1 MISKKH
7 KISHSEF
14 MQYLRGKHH
23 IFSAGQVIITQKYG
37 KKPIKCAVIVPK
49 KVYPK
54 AHDRNTVKRFFY
66 EIIAKNLDFLE
77 KQNIH
82 VVVLLK
88 TPIKPEKQA
97 ITTEINALLM
107 K

>member
-37 KKPIKCAVIVPK
+37 KNPIKCAVIVPK

-54 AHDRNTVKRFFY
+54 AHDRNAIKRFFY
-66 EIIAKNLDFLE
+66 EILVKNLSLLE
-77 KQNIH
+77 SQNMH
-82 VVVLLK
+82 VVILLK
-88 TPIKPEKQA
+88 TPIKSEKQA
-97 ITTEINALLM
+97 ITTEINALFI